1 MTKPFP
7 DRESRIFGDE
17 NDELEALIP
26 SDGKAGLVR
35 NVMGV
40 LVLETRPGH
49 FHVSPWRGS

>member
-7 DRESRIFGDE
+7 DRESRIFADE